1 MAEQR
6 RIPIPVGAGTVAGIV
21 AWLVGYAIAY
31 VVALEAVRAELQTS
45 GLEVVLE
52 AAADWQLAG
61 WLFFDAHGV
70 TLDVPALA
78 LGGTLEGQGF
88 LAAIG
93 GGFVALY
100 GLPAVT
106 LAVAGGVL
114 AWHRRETYGRATD
127 AAITGSTTVVGY
139 LPSVVVGIVAF
150 TVDVGGVGLR
160 PDPLVGVLLAGL
172 AYPIAF
178 GALGGV
184 VVAVVGD
191 RAGTPTGR
199 DDAQR

>member
-6 RIPIPVGAGTVAGIV
+6 RIPIPIGTGTVAGIV
-21 AWLVGYAIAY
+21 AWLVGYAVTFA
-31 VVALEAVRAELQTS
+31 VGLEAVTAELRAS

-52 AAADWQLAG
+52 RAADWQLAG

-106 LAVAGGVL
+106 LAVAGGAV
-114 AWHRRETYGRATD
+114 AWHRREAYGRPTD
-127 AAITGSTTVVGY
+127 GAIAGSTTVVGY
-139 LPSVVVGIVAF
+139 LPCVVVGIVVFA
-150 TVDVGGVGLR
+150 VDAGEIVLR
-160 PDPLVGVLLAGL
+160 PDPLVGVLLAGF

-184 VVAVVGD
+184 LVAV
-191 RAGTPTGR
+191 ASN
-199 DDAQR
+199 

>member
-1 MAEQR
+1 MAEHR
-6 RIPIPVGAGTVAGIV
+6 RIQIPVGAGTVAGIV
-21 AWLVGYAIAY
+21 GWLVGYAVTS
-31 VVALEAVRAELQTS
+31 VVALEAVQTELRAS

-52 AAADWQLAG
+52 TATDWQLAG

-93 GGFVALY
+93 GAFVALY
-100 GLPAVT
+100 GLPVVTLVLAGGAVT
-106 LAVAGGVL
+106 
-114 AWHRRETYGRATD
+114 WHRRETYRRPTD
-127 AAITGSTTVVGY
+127 AAIAGSTTVVGY
-139 LPSVVVGIVAF
+139 LPCVVVGLVVF
-150 TVDVGGVGLR
+150 TVDAGEIVLR

-184 VVAVVGD
+184 LVAV
-191 RAGTPTGR
+191 ASN
-199 DDAQR
+199 